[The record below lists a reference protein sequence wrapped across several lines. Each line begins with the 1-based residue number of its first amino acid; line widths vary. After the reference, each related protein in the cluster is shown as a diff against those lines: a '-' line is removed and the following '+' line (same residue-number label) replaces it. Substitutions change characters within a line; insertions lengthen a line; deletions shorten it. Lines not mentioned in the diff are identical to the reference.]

1 MTPGGR
7 RSPRRLSPDQD
18 VSCAN
23 GMTGTDRAV
32 IRAYEPGDRAA
43 VRQICCTTAFRNRGA
58 RAVVGNEDAFA
69 DYSTQYYTDEEPG
82 LNFVAV
88 RGGRV
93 VGYVLACADS
103 RHYVRAMAT
112 RIVPRVLARLLADV
126 ATGRHRESALRRYL
140 YWAVRWSWRE
150 AVPVPTDQFPAHY
163 HINVA
168 DDGQNQQLYSRLSLA
183 FLGALEARGGG
194 NVHGLLTERQTGGPF
209 SRFVQRF
216 VAVYPDARVL
226 ARERPTQFGRVVL
239 GIREPMVNRA
249 YGFTAGDFRRLMHWV
264 ARRYGG

>member
-1 MTPGGR
+1 MTTDGR
-7 RSPRRLSPDQD
+7 RSRHCLSPDQD
-18 VSCAN
+18 VSCGN
-23 GMTGTDRAV
+23 RLTGDDRAV
-32 IRAYEPGDRAA
+32 IRPYEPGDRAA
-43 VRQICCTTAFRNRGA
+43 VRRICCTTAFRNRGA
-58 RAVVGNEDAFA
+58 RAVFGNEDAFA
-69 DYSTQYYTDEEPG
+69 DYWTQYYTDMAPG

-93 VGYVLACADS
+93 VGYVLACQDS
-103 RHYVRAMAT
+103 QHHVRAMAT
-112 RIVPRVLARLLADV
+112 RIVPRVLTRVLADV
-126 ATGRHRESALRRYL
+126 AAGRHRESALRRYV

-168 DDGQNQQLYSRLSLA
+168 ADGQNQQLYSRLSLA
-183 FLGALEARGGG
+183 FLDALEARGGG

-216 VAVYPDARVL
+216 VAAYPDARVL
-226 ARERPTQFGRVVL
+226 AIERPTQFGRVVL
-239 GIREPMVNRA
+239 GVREPMVNRA
-249 YGFTAGDFRRLMHWV
+249 YAFTAGDFRRLMHWV